1 MSKETTQI
9 DNFESETDSFAEIS
23 AENFRSN
30 TELPAI
36 SSIILFMMILI
47 QFFVR

>member
-1 MSKETTQI
+1 MSKETPQI

-23 AENFRSN
+23 AKNFRSN